1 MRINFDR
8 ICKLA
13 GIPAD
18 RRSLNEG
25 SRLNWHED
33 PNLRPEADVQYAK
46 GKDPQLFEGED
57 SKKQMDELGYYKE
70 GGHDQEKADE
80 GYHSKETSEATYDE
94 GHGHMGMMK
103 MRDEGHGGVDHMMD
117 EDIDEM
123 DHEVDEKDDLDEMV
137 EVDIAELMSEIR
149 RAKKIMK
156 LKESRRAQQIK
167 KQKLQESHLKR
178 IIQQEVQNII
188 SEMQDKEDYD
198 QSWVYGN
205 RRPRHSRK
213 GYTAQ
218 GSTIPGIGFKK

>member
-46 GKDPQLFEGED
+46 GKDPQLFEGEH
-57 SKKQMDELGYYKE
+57 SKKQMDELGYYEE
-70 GGHDQEKADE
+70 GAHDQEKADE
-80 GYHSKETSEATYDE
+80 GYHGEKSEGSYDE
-94 GHGHMGMMK
+94 GHGHMGMK
-103 MRDEGHGGVDHMMD
+103 MRDEGHASDHMMD
-117 EDIDEM
+117 EDMEEM
-123 DHEVDEKDDLDEMV
+123 GHKNEKEDLDEMV

-205 RRPRHSRK
+205 RKPRHSRK